1 MKDIFILYINVNSYE
16 HDIWQNSVENFSS
29 VLLLLFLAV
38 SCKQSEQHSSWEK
51 KYDSFYR
58 SVTDSLTTHPQQIRA
73 LAKQKDGDVD

>member
-1 MKDIFILYINVNSYE
+1 MNTIYGKILWRTSLP
-16 HDIWQNSVENFSS
+16 

-58 SVTDSLTTHPQQIRA
+58 SVTEAHPIN
-73 LAKQKDGDVD
+73 LGD